1 VKESEENLIN
11 AILTISAV
19 GRGAGPEE
27 VVKAYETISELRRKK
42 ASETFT
48 VPKVMEPLLKQA
60 LEEKARRE
68 Q

>member
-1 VKESEENLIN
+1 VKESEENHIN
-11 AILTISAV
+11 AILTTSAV
-19 GRGAGPEE
+19 GPGAGPEE

-68 Q
+68 R

>member
-1 VKESEENLIN
+1 MKNEENLID

-27 VVKAYETISELRRKK
+27 VVKTYETISELRRKK

-48 VPKVMEPLLKQA
+48 VPTVMVPLLKQA
-60 LEEKARRE
+60 LEERNRRK